1 MRFGTFAAT
10 AFLTIAALGGSAV
23 SVNAEPPREIAATG
37 SDNGI
42 NYRTVLSDAS
52 RISETTVVGGH
63 FTVADDRVVLTSDV
77 GDRMAEIPL
86 TYRISY
92 AEVHVAQRISRD
104 GRQLVL
110 EPKVSARDIG
120 EMESLSSMA
129 RLTDELN
136 RNVVG
141 LTVGGL
147 LGGLLGTVLGMG
159 FFSLL
164 TGPIGL
170 VIGAVAGGYATGGQS
185 FLDAIGAVLQGQP

>member
-1 MRFGTFAAT
+1 
-10 AFLTIAALGGSAV
+10 
-23 SVNAEPPREIAATG
+23 
-37 SDNGI
+37 
-42 NYRTVLSDAS
+42 RTVLSDAS
-52 RISETTVVGGH
+52 RVSDTTVTGGH
-63 FTVADDRVVLTSDV
+63 FIVTDDRVLLTSDAGESV
-77 GDRMAEIPL
+77 AEIPL
-86 TYRISY
+86 TYRVSN
-92 AEVHVAQRISRD
+92 AEVHVTQRISTD
-104 GRQLVL
+104 GTRLTL

-120 EMESLSSMA
+120 EMEPVSSMA

-141 LTVGGL
+141 LVVGGL

-170 VIGAVAGGYATGGQS
+170 VVGAVAGGYATGGQS